1 MSTTIPSRLD
11 EPTGPSAAGAERSE
25 PGGRAE
31 RGGGGGRRVERP
43 ELAAGLKAL
52 LPDELL
58 DELLAGARTEEEIT
72 GPGGLLSQLTKR
84 LVERAL
90 EVELTDHLGYEPHQE
105 PPGGVGNTGNG
116 STPKTLL
123 TEQGEVRI
131 ETPRDRKGTFEP
143 RLVRK
148 RQRRFEGFD
157 DKILA
162 LYSRGLSTRDI
173 EAHLAEIYGVSV
185 GRDLISRVTDTVMDD
200 ARAWQ
205 TRPLDDVYPVV
216 FLDALVLKIRDGG
229 SVQRKACYL
238 ALAITMDGEREVLGM
253 RFQDSEG
260 AKFWMQVLSE
270 LKTRGVRDI
279 LICCVDGL
287 KGFPEAIEAVFPAT
301 TVQTCIVHLIR
312 QSLRYVPRRQY
323 DQVVKDLRPI
333 YTAVDANAALAAL
346 EAFEDKWGSQIPVI
360 GQAWRNSWEYITP
373 FLAFEPEVRRVI
385 YTTNAIE
392 ALNRQL
398 RKAIKTKGQLPQRG
412 RRPQARLPRDPKRR
426 AGWPASTACRARQ
439 IASIVLPTPGGPTR
453 SRLAASSTKRRV
465 ASSSTSF
472 LSSAGWASKSKSAKV
487 HGAGRLAKR
496 SRPASLRA
504 SVASTSILS
513 SRSRKVVCESF
524 SLRGCSRAA
533 GSASAAASSRR

>member
-1 MSTTIPSRLD
+1 L
-11 EPTGPSAAGAERSE
+11 
-25 PGGRAE
+25 
-31 RGGGGGRRVERP
+31 
-43 ELAAGLKAL
+43 ELAEEVKAL
-52 LPDELL
+52 LPDELI

-72 GPGGLLSQLTKR
+72 GRGGLLSQLTKR

-90 EVELTDHLGYEPHQE
+90 EVELTDHLGFEPHQE
-105 PPGGVGNTGNG
+105 PPGGAGNTRNG

-131 ETPRDRKGTFEP
+131 ETPRDRQGTFEP
-143 RLVRK
+143 QIVRK

-173 EAHLAEIYGVSV
+173 EAHLEEIYGVKV
-185 GRDLISRVTDTVMDD
+185 GRDLISRVTDAVMED

-238 ALAITMDGEREVLGM
+238 ALAITIDGDREVLGM
-253 RFQDSEG
+253 WFQDNEG
-260 AKFWMQVLSE
+260 AKFWMQVLSD

-333 YTAVDANAALAAL
+333 YTAVNADAAMAAL
-346 EAFEDKWGSQIPVI
+346 EAFEERWGGQLPVI
-360 GQAWRNSWEYITP
+360 GQAWRNSWEYVIP

-398 RKAIKTKGQLPQRG
+398 RKAVKTKGSFPTEDAARKLIYLAIQNAGPQWTKTAG
-412 RRPQARLPRDPKRR
+412 WTKALLAFKIHFGDRLPD
-426 AGWPASTACRARQ
+426 
-439 IASIVLPTPGGPTR
+439 
-453 SRLAASSTKRRV
+453 
-465 ASSSTSF
+465 
-472 LSSAGWASKSKSAKV
+472 
-487 HGAGRLAKR
+487 
-496 SRPASLRA
+496 
-504 SVASTSILS
+504 
-513 SRSRKVVCESF
+513 
-524 SLRGCSRAA
+524 
-533 GSASAAASSRR
+533 